1 MEIFVD
7 TLVFIYKSSSRG
19 KQYIFTVQITEVQ
32 TFLVL
37 MFHKPLCVVLGIIK
51 IFPPPRN
58 TKTSD

>member
-1 MEIFVD
+1 MN

-19 KQYIFTVQITEVQ
+19 KQYTFTVQITEMQ

-37 MFHKPLCVVLGIIK
+37 KFHKPLCVFLGIIK
-51 IFPPPRN
+51 IFPSPRN